1 MLLSQQRNLV
11 QKPNQGLIE
20 SRQRE
25 LDYNSSI
32 MTDFGM
38 ISALISGFTLSL
50 FVGFDVTSYATSN
63 DALDYIY
70 WILVCITMCSSL
82 QCLLTTM
89 TINICSQ
96 NLAIRGPPG

>member
-11 QKPNQGLIE
+11 QKTNQGLIE

-50 FVGFDVTSYATSN
+50 FVGFDVTSY
-63 DALDYIY
+63 
-70 WILVCITMCSSL
+70 V
-82 QCLLTTM
+82 
-89 TINICSQ
+89 
-96 NLAIRGPPG
+96 